1 MSGVDILI
9 IVSGLVLSAIG
20 LAGTILPALPG
31 LPVLFGGLLLLA
43 WVGDFQ
49 HVGAFSLTII
59 GVLAVFGMSLDFV
72 AGLLGAKRSGASNQ
86 ALWGAFIGGLA
97 GIPFGLIGLVAG
109 PFLGAV
115 IGELLARRDSLQAGK
130 VGVATLLGLLVG
142 TAAKIASAFAMLG
155 VFVGA
160 WLLD

>member
-9 IVSGLVLSAIG
+9 IVSGLALTVIG

-31 LPVLFGGLLLLA
+31 LPVLFGGLFLLA

-49 HVGAFSLTII
+49 HVGAFSLTLM

-97 GIPFGLIGLVAG
+97 GIPFGLIGLAAG
-109 PFLGAV
+109 PFFGAV

-130 VGVATLLGLLVG
+130 VGIATLLGLLVG

>member
-1 MSGVDILI
+1 MNGVDILI
-9 IVSGLVLSAIG
+9 IVSGLALTAIG

-31 LPVLFGGLLLLA
+31 LPVLFGGLVLLA

-49 HVGAFSLTII
+49 HVGAFSLTLI

-86 ALWGAFIGGLA
+86 ALWGAFIGGLV
-97 GIPFGLIGLVAG
+97 GIPFGVIGLVAG
-109 PFLGAV
+109 PFFGAV

-130 VGVATLLGLLVG
+130 VGIATLLGLLVG

-155 VFVGA
+155 VFAGA
-160 WLLD
+160 FLLD

>member
-9 IVSGLVLSAIG
+9 IVSGLALTVIG

-31 LPVLFGGLLLLA
+31 LPVLFGGLFLLA

-49 HVGAFSLTII
+49 HVGAFSLTLM

-72 AGLLGAKRSGASNQ
+72 AGLFGAKRSGASNQ

-97 GIPFGLIGLVAG
+97 GIPFGLIGLAAG
-109 PFLGAV
+109 PFFGAV

-130 VGVATLLGLLVG
+130 VGIATLLGLLIG